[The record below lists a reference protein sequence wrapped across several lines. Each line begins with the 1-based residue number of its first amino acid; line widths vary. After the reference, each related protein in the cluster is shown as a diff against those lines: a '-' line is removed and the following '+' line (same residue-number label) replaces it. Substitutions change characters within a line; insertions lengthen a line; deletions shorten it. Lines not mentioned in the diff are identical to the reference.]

1 MILGRRARHFLLTR
15 HGPPPSSLRLTMQP
29 TLLILI
35 AMTPDNVAQ
44 IAQHF
49 HIIHAPTR
57 AERDAAIAHNGQD
70 VRIVLTNGST
80 GLTGAEIAALPKLE
94 LACALGAGYEN
105 IDVETARARGVVV
118 ANGAGTNDAC
128 VADHAFGLLLAA
140 VRGIP
145 KLDRAT
151 RNGVWRDDIPLQPGV
166 CGKRLGIVGLGTI
179 GMQIAR
185 RAAGFDMQIGYHNR
199 KPRDGVSYQYFLI
212 VATPGG
218 AQTKHLVNQSVLEA
232 LGPNGCVVNIARGS
246 VVDTAALEAAI
257 RAGKLGSA
265 GLDVYESEP
274 KPPVGLLDLEQV
286 VLTPHIAGWSPESV
300 QATVDRFL
308 ENARRHLA
316 GTGVV
321 SPV

>member
-1 MILGRRARHFLLTR
+1 
-15 HGPPPSSLRLTMQP
+15 MQP

-35 AMTPDNVAQ
+35 AMTPNNVAQ

-49 HIIHAPTR
+49 HVIHAPTR

-70 VRIVLTNGST
+70 VRIILTNGST

-105 IDVETARARGVVV
+105 IDVEAARARGVVV

-145 KLDRAT
+145 KLDRTT

-166 CGKRLGIVGLGTI
+166 CNKRLGIVGLGTI
-179 GMQIAR
+179 GLQIAR

-199 KPRDGVSYQYFLI
+199 KPRDGVSYQYFGALKDMAEWADFLI
-212 VATPGG
+212 IATPGG
-218 AQTKHLVNQSVLEA
+218 AQTKHLINQPILEA

-316 GTGVV
+316 GEAVV